1 MSSPGLLLS
10 VLIVLASIGL
20 ALLASLAVRKAG
32 ERRPLVKEL
41 STTSR
46 RPGDIFFIYGVILG
60 LILVTAIGAFNT
72 TRKSVSTEASA
83 LVAMSRTAASL
94 PPELRDDLQHQLVC
108 YARVSIDEEWPAMAA
123 GGSSPFVD
131 AAADR
136 IPQTLSRAAR
146 DRQSPSTALSGLIT
160 SERDLTNA
168 RRERLDAVNG
178 TLPGTFW
185 IVLIAGGLL
194 VVVLS
199 ALMMYNEFAYL
210 QMFIAGGA
218 AALIAAAIILVA
230 SFDRPFTGDTVRIG
244 PERMEAALA
253 SVNAFAPDPRVDRP
267 CP

>member
-1 MSSPGLLLS
+1 MSSPGIFLS
-10 VLIVLASIGL
+10 IVIVLAAIAL
-20 ALLASLAVRKAG
+20 ALVMSLAFRRAG
-32 ERRPLVKEL
+32 ANRPLVKEL

-46 RPGDIFFIYGVILG
+46 RPGDIFFVYGVILG
-60 LILVTAIGAFNT
+60 LILVTAIGAYNT
-72 TRKSVSTEASA
+72 TRKSVSTEAGA
-83 LVAMSRTAASL
+83 LVALSRTAASL

-108 YARVSIDEEWPAMAA
+108 YARVTIDEEWPAMAE
-123 GGSSPFVD
+123 GGSSPFVSV
-131 AAADR
+131 AADR
-136 IPQTLSRAAR
+136 IPQTLSRATGDPR
-146 DRQSPSTALSGLIT
+146 SPSTALSGLVT
-160 SERDLTNA
+160 SERDLVSA

-178 TLPGTFW
+178 TLPGPFW

-194 VVVLS
+194 VVALS

-230 SFDRPFTGDTVRIG
+230 SFDRPFSGNTIAIG